1 MNSPLK
7 FIYNQKSELIVR
19 RRSVKTFIKN
29 NYLWKLNLVMVICW
43 RYKFSWK
50 SCVKIRSCNEIALIL
65 KSWNLEGRPEESS
78 KCSDVQI
85 SLLSKFDVWKFS
97 NDKLK
102 KLLLILLLSEV
113 NMWKVN
119 IVLEDLADRNPQT
132 FRAPLNIAVKIS
144 GWKVLKWL
152 IGETPLHFTALWSQY
167 VKSVH
172 CSWKFSW

>member
-1 MNSPLK
+1 
-7 FIYNQKSELIVR
+7 
-19 RRSVKTFIKN
+19 
-29 NYLWKLNLVMVICW
+29 MVICW

-78 KCSDVQI
+78 KCSVVQI

-119 IVLEDLADRNPQT
+119 IVLEDLTDRNPQT
-132 FRAPLNIAVKIS
+132 FRAPLHIAVKIS
-144 GWKVLKWL
+144 G
-152 IGETPLHFTALWSQY
+152 LHFTLLSKLVIGKFTNVYLKKLLLILMLSEVNMWKVY
-167 VKSVH
+167 VYSELLSRQKSINFQ
-172 CSWKFSW
+172 CGKTDLL